1 MSLTTNVERN
11 FYVQY
16 TPVHLMMMANMS
28 IVMQLVR
35 CATGGLNRVAVMQS
49 GKDRD
54 AGDTMVEA
62 RRKRM
67 AGKRKR
73 KSQIISRRQAKAVCG
88 RRAKR
93 VWKREDVRRAIVAEA
108 GSDEE
113 EEEEDGD
120 EDEVNEDDV
129 SSSAPVVKPLAMT
142 EMANVI
148 REWRR
153 RHENAAVMQRYI
165 EDVLSQEKNS
175 QLVRSQQRAIPVLA
189 QLALLKDNPDMLVKQ
204 HGRLYRWVWQYEKAT
219 EQEGELCH
227 LSEYIKLVKE
237 SAGRER
243 HHALPAGWR
252 WMLQLNVRREKDTED
267 CWWDW
272 VFIKKSNIAGGN
284 LGVFAARCF
293 PKGSIV
299 GYFAGP
305 IVWKCDAAGTEEPS
319 EEYLTAQGVPDSA
332 YSICILNG
340 ECVWNS
346 IDPKPVGEKAGEAM
360 YLGMHYINNVCLCF
374 KSGSPEYETA
384 KKYQNCI
391 LVDEG
396 SVKAFKKICPGGELF
411 TAYSKDE
418 NVVRKKGGGR
428 GMDSAVKNDTDR
440 KNSNSTKLEM

>member
-1 MSLTTNVERN
+1 
-11 FYVQY
+11 
-16 TPVHLMMMANMS
+16 MMMANMS

-35 CATGGLNRVAVMQS
+35 CATGGLNWEAVMQS

-54 AGDTMVEA
+54 TGHTMVEA

-113 EEEEDGD
+113 EIISSPESNVVRRGRHVRRRVWKRGAVRRAVDAVAGSDEEEMLTRKEEEDRD

-142 EMANVI
+142 ETANVI

-237 SAGRER
+237 SAG
-243 HHALPAGWR
+243 
-252 WMLQLNVRREKDTED
+252 
-267 CWWDW
+267 
-272 VFIKKSNIAGGN
+272 
-284 LGVFAARCF
+284 
-293 PKGSIV
+293 
-299 GYFAGP
+299 
-305 IVWKCDAAGTEEPS
+305 
-319 EEYLTAQGVPDSA
+319 
-332 YSICILNG
+332 
-340 ECVWNS
+340 
-346 IDPKPVGEKAGEAM
+346 
-360 YLGMHYINNVCLCF
+360 
-374 KSGSPEYETA
+374 
-384 KKYQNCI
+384 
-391 LVDEG
+391 
-396 SVKAFKKICPGGELF
+396 
-411 TAYSKDE
+411 
-418 NVVRKKGGGR
+418 
-428 GMDSAVKNDTDR
+428 
-440 KNSNSTKLEM
+440 

>member
-88 RRAKR
+88 RRTKR

-142 EMANVI
+142 ETANVI

-374 KSGSPEYETA
+374 KSGSPEYEKA

-396 SVKAFKKICPGGELF
+396 SVKAFKKICPGRL
-411 TAYSKDE
+411 
-418 NVVRKKGGGR
+418 
-428 GMDSAVKNDTDR
+428 
-440 KNSNSTKLEM
+440 

>member
-1 MSLTTNVERN
+1 
-11 FYVQY
+11 
-16 TPVHLMMMANMS
+16 
-28 IVMQLVR
+28 
-35 CATGGLNRVAVMQS
+35 
-49 GKDRD
+49 
-54 AGDTMVEA
+54 
-62 RRKRM
+62 
-67 AGKRKR
+67 
-73 KSQIISRRQAKAVCG
+73 
-88 RRAKR
+88 

-142 EMANVI
+142 ETANVI

-219 EQEGELCH
+219 KQEGELCH